1 MKLRSV
7 RFGMAAVA
15 AGMCGAAG
23 AQDLGVKA
31 PPQKKPVVIHGA
43 TVHTVS
49 GETIP
54 DGYVYFE
61 GGVIRAVGKEPLPRF
76 AAAPEIID
84 GRGKHVYPGLI
95 VAYTQLGLTE
105 IQSVRATIDSSETGG
120 VTPEVRA
127 AVAVNPDSTLLP
139 VTRTNGVL
147 IAGVFPTGGRLPGR
161 ASVMRM
167 DGWTWEEMAVKA
179 DAGLSVSWPNV
190 RPVSAPWMTQSDT
203 EQSDEIRRSLAGIDD
218 AFTLAAAYA
227 AARDADP
234 NLPMDLRWEAMRGVM
249 ASGQPA
255 GTSKQL
261 PVFITAGDVDQ
272 ITTAVA
278 WAVEKKLKPVI
289 VGGRDAPLCADLLK
303 RHDVPVIVLGTHA
316 VPRRNDSAYDE
327 AYTLP
332 ARLHAAGLKFA
343 IAFSDDTAHTRNLP
357 YHAAMA
363 VAFGLDHDAAIKSQ
377 TLWAAEILGV
387 GDALGSIETG
397 KAATLIVT
405 DGDPLEITT
414 RTERAYIDG
423 RAIDLSNKQTKL
435 AEKYREKYEQKKR

>member
-1 MKLRSV
+1 MNLAKTL
-7 RFGMAAVA
+7 MAACLACV
-15 AGMCGAAG
+15 CGSAM

-31 PPQKKPVVIHGA
+31 PPQSRPIVIQGA
-43 TVHTVS
+43 TVHTIS
-49 GETIP
+49 GETIA

-61 GGVIRAVGKEPLPRF
+61 GGVIRAVGKEPLPRI
-76 AAAPEIID
+76 AGEPEIID
-84 GRGKHVYPGLI
+84 AKGKHVYPGLI
-95 VAYTQLGLTE
+95 AAYSQLGLTE

-147 IAGVFPTGGRLPGR
+147 IAGVFPTGGRIPGR

-179 DAGLSVSWPNV
+179 DAGLSISWPNV
-190 RPVSAPWMTQSDT
+190 RPVSAPWMTQTDT
-203 EQSDEIRRSLAGIDD
+203 EQTDEIRRSLSGIDD
-218 AFTLAAAYA
+218 AFKTAMAYA

-234 NLPMDLRWEAMRGVM
+234 NLPIDLRWEAMRGVM
-249 ASGQPA
+249 PGA
-255 GTSKQL
+255 KQL

-272 ITTAVA
+272 ITTAVT
-278 WAVEKKLKPVI
+278 WALEKKLKPVI

-303 RHDVPVIVLGTHA
+303 RHEIPVIVLGTHA
-316 VPRRNDSAYDE
+316 TPRRADAPYDE

-332 ARLHAAGLKFA
+332 ARLNAAGITFA
-343 IAFSDDTAHTRNLP
+343 ITTSDDTAHTRNLP
-357 YHAAMA
+357 YNAAIA
-363 VAFGLDHDAAIKSQ
+363 VAYGLDHDAGIKCL
-377 TLWAAEILGV
+377 TLWAAQILGV
-387 GDALGSIETG
+387 GDTLGSIETG

-405 DGDPLEITT
+405 NGDPLEVTT
-414 RTERAYIDG
+414 NTERAFIDG

-435 AEKYREKYEQKKR
+435 AEKYREKYKQKKN